1 MNNRN
6 DLYTE
11 SLNILIEKAIYDLYQ
26 DQQPGL
32 VAVIRELRN
41 RGQFPSQIEQSINK
55 LIPVGSQ
62 VGHHAYLVAS
72 YLMRRQCSQN

>member
-1 MNNRN
+1 MNNRD
-6 DLYTE
+6 DLYTK
-11 SLNILIEKAIYDLYQ
+11 SLNILIEKTIYDAYQ
-26 DQQPGL
+26 HQQPGL
-32 VAVIRELRN
+32 VVAITKLLK
-41 RGQFPSQIEQSINK
+41 RGQLPSQIEQSINK